1 MKHVT
6 DRLAAWLGDELEAA
20 EAAALAAHLEVCADC
35 RREAAQARADWA
47 LLEVAAVSA
56 AEAGA
61 ARAPAIWPAVRART
75 FGRETA
81 GWFFGRSPA
90 TRMSL
95 AVATVAIGVL
105 CGRLT
110 GSLSG
115 PANAVADD
123 DSGLAAV
130 WLEESSWHDESSG
143 GLADTWLALAGTD
156 DVQAGAEAQGGT
168 K

>member
-6 DRLAAWLGDELEAA
+6 DRLAAWLGGELEAT
-20 EAAALAAHLEVCADC
+20 EAAALVAHLEACADC
-35 RREAAQARADWA
+35 RRRATEARADWV
-47 LLEVAAVSA
+47 LLEIVAAP
-56 AEAGA
+56 EPG
-61 ARAPAIWPAVRART
+61 RAPALWPAVRART

-115 PANAVADD
+115 PSEAVADD

-130 WLEESSWHDESSG
+130 WLEDTSWHDQSSG

-156 DVQAGAEAQGGT
+156 DVQGSAEAQGGT
-168 K
+168 R

>member
-6 DRLAAWLGDELEAA
+6 DRLAAWLGGELDAA
-20 EAAALAAHLEVCADC
+20 EATALAEHLEICADC
-35 RREAAQARADWA
+35 RREAKDARADWA
-47 LLEVAAVSA
+47 LLELAAVPA
-56 AEAGA
+56 AETGAGQ
-61 ARAPAIWPAVRART
+61 APAIWPAVRART
-75 FGRETA
+75 FGRDTA
-81 GWFFGRSPA
+81 GWFFGRSRA
-90 TRMSL
+90 TRLSL

-110 GSLSG
+110 GNLSG
-115 PANAVADD
+115 PAKAVTDD

-130 WLEESSWHDESSG
+130 WLEDSSWHDESSG

-156 DVQAGAEAQGGT
+156 EIQRSAVAPGGA